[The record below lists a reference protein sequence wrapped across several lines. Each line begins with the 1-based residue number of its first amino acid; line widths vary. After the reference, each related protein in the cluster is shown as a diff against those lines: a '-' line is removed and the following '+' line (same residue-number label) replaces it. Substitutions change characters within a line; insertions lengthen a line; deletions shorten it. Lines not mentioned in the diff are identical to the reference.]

1 MESQSQ
7 KPTVWQGILAA
18 AHPAKGTDTLIMIL
32 LAIRMGYGGLAAL
45 ALPLAPILLAV
56 LNFLYPLATYLVT
69 AQLIWRER
77 HRLSEYRI
85 GKMALILFI
94 AGVPYYVLVGLFK
107 IIPLSPFPTLFL
119 VPISIWMA
127 VKLIKDKQVEWV
139 NPAGWVRWLLVG
151 TGVGIV
157 FGSLTGLLISLQPE
171 RMLITNSLLNIILQ
185 PTLQIS
191 NAAIAE
197 EPLFRGFLWIYLYQR
212 GWKNGWIWLFQAFL
226 FCLGHIYYI
235 PARDYFSLGTSFI
248 GGLVIGWVAWKARD
262 IAPSMFAHGFFNT
275 FAQLIGDLVAG
286 R

>member
-7 KPTVWQGILAA
+7 KPGIWQSLLTA
-18 AHPAKGTDTLIMIL
+18 AHPAKGTETLIMIL
-32 LAIRMGYGGLAAL
+32 LAIRLGYGALAAL
-45 ALPLAPILLAV
+45 ALPFAPIFLAL

-69 AQLIWRER
+69 ALLIWRER

-85 GKMALILFI
+85 GKLALFLFI
-94 AGVPYYVLVGLFK
+94 AGVPYYVLIGLFK

-119 VPISIWMA
+119 VPISIWLA
-127 VKLIKDKQVEWV
+127 LKLFQDKQVEWV
-139 NPAGWVRWLLVG
+139 NPADWGHWLIVG
-151 TGVGIV
+151 TGVGIL

-171 RMLITNSLLNIILQ
+171 HMLNTSSLLNILLQ

-212 GWKNGWIWLFQAFL
+212 GWKNGWIWLFQALL

-235 PARDYFSLGTSFI
+235 PAGDYFSLGVSFI

-275 FAQLIGDLVAG
+275 FAQLVGDLVAG

>member
-1 MESQSQ
+1 
-7 KPTVWQGILAA
+7 
-18 AHPAKGTDTLIMIL
+18 
-32 LAIRMGYGGLAAL
+32 L
-45 ALPLAPILLAV
+45 AL
-56 LNFLYPLATYLVT
+56 
-69 AQLIWRER
+69 
-77 HRLSEYRI
+77 
-85 GKMALILFI
+85 
-94 AGVPYYVLVGLFK
+94 
-107 IIPLSPFPTLFL
+107 
-119 VPISIWMA
+119 
-127 VKLIKDKQVEWV
+127 KLIKDKKVEWV
-139 NPAGWVRWLLVG
+139 NSAGWVRWLLVG
-151 TGVGIV
+151 TGVGIL

-171 RMLITNSLLNIILQ
+171 HMLNTNSLLNILLQ

-212 GWKNGWIWLFQAFL
+212 GWKNGWIWFFQAFL

-235 PARDYFSLGTSFI
+235 PVHNYFSLGASFI